1 MNYKITIF
9 FFIGL
14 LIYLIDIGLNSYD
27 EKEIYISDEEI
38 ISLVSAWKSQVGRNP
53 NDDEIARIIN
63 NLVEEEILYREA
75 IILGLDKEDRIIKRR
90 LAQKISF
97 LKQESIPNKPTNDEL
112 MNYFKAN
119 KEQYFIESTYTF
131 THYFFSADNNSDER
145 SKISYKDLLNDRE
158 ISSDPFF
165 LGKNFV
171 NVTLKNIESNFG
183 KKFSLSFSNITLNE
197 WIGPIESSFG
207 HHIIFVS
214 NQDIGYYP
222 DIRVVLKQVEI
233 DLLQD
238 KRDQAVKEYIDE
250 IKTEFIKLPFNPVGL
265 IFLISSMKELIFSLI

>member
-75 IILGLDKEDRIIKRR
+75 VILGLDKEDRIIKRR

-112 MNYFKAN
+112 MNYYKLN
-119 KEQYFIESTYTF
+119 KEKYFIESTYTF
-131 THYFFSADNNSDER
+131 THYFFSTDNNSDER

-171 NVTLKNIESNFG
+171 NVTLKNIESDFG
-183 KKFSLSFSNITLNE
+183 KKFSLSFSNISLNE

-250 IKTEFIKLPFNPVGL
+250 IKTEYKVYINPNL
-265 IFLISSMKELIFSLI
+265 QI